1 MNRYNLIKE
10 YGSWLNGIKWD
21 YFSTLTYKYET
32 NSKRNRMI
40 MNKLSYLLN
49 DSDVKYEMF
58 WINEFHKSGLSTH
71 NHLLYRGNENLKDL
85 INTYWFESN
94 FGNRKYSNHIEY
106 QKNKGAS
113 YYISKHIYSP
123 RVDYEYINNL

>member
-85 INTYWFESN
+85 INLLRLVNQMDIY
-94 FGNRKYSNHIEY
+94 
-106 QKNKGAS
+106 KNLVNLS
-113 YYISKHIYSP
+113 SLSSKIKVNKKLDKS
-123 RVDYEYINNL
+123 